1 MKIKPVILCGGE
13 GTRLW
18 PESRKKNPK
27 QFIKINNISLL
38 RHAIN
43 RVSGKNFDKITFC
56 TNINFLDLLKT
67 EVKNLDCS
75 IVVEPIKKNTAP
87 AILAALNDDNIS
99 FFQPIIIISADHI
112 IEKKSLFQSELQK
125 LSKYL
130 DLNKI
135 FIFGIKPSYAEIGY
149 GYLKLKKEKNFY
161 KVSKFLEKPNFNIAK
176 KIIKNKNIYWN
187 SGMFFSS
194 KSALL
199 NEYALYEN
207 KLSIQILESYLN
219 AKIHHNIIYLE
230 KSYFNKIKSISFDK
244 AILEKSKNI
253 FGHKLPT
260 DWTDVG
266 SWKQKWQIEKKD
278 KNNNFIKGNVISLN
292 VKNSY
297 IASNDKLVVANNL
310 NDILA
315 VQYNDA
321 LYLADLKN
329 SNIKNIYPS
338 IVNKFSEIANQHVF
352 TKRPWGEF
360 KNIYVGKNFQVKEL
374 IVVPGGILSLQKH
387 KFRSENWVV
396 VEGVAKVTLN
406 NKIYYLKK
414 SQSIF
419 IPKSAVH
426 RIENPNKKIL
436 RIIEVQTGSYL
447 GEDDIVRI
455 KDIYGRS

>member
-1 MKIKPVILCGGE
+1 
-13 GTRLW
+13 
-18 PESRKKNPK
+18 
-27 QFIKINNISLL
+27 
-38 RHAIN
+38 
-43 RVSGKNFDKITFC
+43 
-56 TNINFLDLLKT
+56 
-67 EVKNLDCS
+67 
-75 IVVEPIKKNTAP
+75 
-87 AILAALNDDNIS
+87 
-99 FFQPIIIISADHI
+99 
-112 IEKKSLFQSELQK
+112 
-125 LSKYL
+125 
-130 DLNKI
+130 
-135 FIFGIKPSYAEIGY
+135 
-149 GYLKLKKEKNFY
+149 
-161 KVSKFLEKPNFNIAK
+161 
-176 KIIKNKNIYWN
+176 
-187 SGMFFSS
+187 MFFSS